1 MTVPNKTESV
11 SRCSTNKI
19 NQRLSVRTSMYVA
32 VRIGECHEIQA
43 GVITGCRSNIKQSMR
58 CTEQSFER
66 MSCNEVHKQEK
77 SKLKELLQLK
87 FLTLIFYE
95 RRELETRR
103 LFSIDRKKFLGLV
116 RTEIILT
123 SISPV
128 PAADQNVWNCSRKS
142 IG

>member
-1 MTVPNKTESV
+1 MFAPNTMCVHCDESV
-11 SRCSTNKI
+11 ANFRTGPDRKWKLRDQRDPGWSYHRLPEQHQAIYAMYRTKLRKDVLQCSPKNKR
-19 NQRLSVRTSMYVA
+19 NQ
-32 VRIGECHEIQA
+32 
-43 GVITGCRSNIKQSMR
+43 
-58 CTEQSFER
+58 
-66 MSCNEVHKQEK
+66 
-77 SKLKELLQLK
+77 KLKELLQLK

>member
-1 MTVPNKTESV
+1 MASRLFLVPNEMFARTRCV
-11 SRCSTNKI
+11 STVLLTATAKLL
-19 NQRLSVRTSMYVA
+19 NQLD
-32 VRIGECHEIQA
+32 GA
-43 GVITGCRSNIKQSMR
+43 GFITGCRSNIKQSMR

-66 MSCNEVHKQEK
+66 MSCNVVQKQEK

>member
-1 MTVPNKTESV
+1 ME
-11 SRCSTNKI
+11 
-19 NQRLSVRTSMYVA
+19 
-32 VRIGECHEIQA
+32 
-43 GVITGCRSNIKQSMR
+43 
-58 CTEQSFER
+58 
-66 MSCNEVHKQEK
+66 EK

-123 SISPV
+123 LIFPV

>member
-1 MTVPNKTESV
+1 MKH
-11 SRCSTNKI
+11 
-19 NQRLSVRTSMYVA
+19 L
-32 VRIGECHEIQA
+32 
-43 GVITGCRSNIKQSMR
+43 CRVGGM
-58 CTEQSFER
+58 E
-66 MSCNEVHKQEK
+66 EK

-128 PAADQNVWNCSRKS
+128 PAAD
-142 IG
+142 